1 MDWKF
6 KPGLPIYTQI
16 VEQMKLS
23 IAKGVYQ
30 PGEKL
35 PAVRELAMEA
45 AVNPNT
51 MQRALTEMEREGL
64 FYTERTNGRFVTKE
78 EETLDKMRIALGE
91 EFIRELF
98 TNLEKMGMNKEQIV
112 KAVAK
117 WAEEAEK

>member
-1 MDWKF
+1 
-6 KPGLPIYTQI
+6 
-16 VEQMKLS
+16 MKLS
-23 IAKGVYQ
+23 IAKGLYQ
-30 PGEKL
+30 PGEKI

-51 MQRALTEMEREGL
+51 MQRALMEMEREGL

-98 TNLEKMGMNKEQIV
+98 TNLEKMGLNKEQIV

-117 WAEEAEK
+117 WAEEAGK

>member
-1 MDWKF
+1 VDWKF

-23 IAKGVYQ
+23 IAKGVYK

>member
-1 MDWKF
+1 
-6 KPGLPIYTQI
+6 
-16 VEQMKLS
+16 MKLS
-23 IAKGVYQ
+23 IAKGVYK

>member
-1 MDWKF
+1 MDWQF
-6 KPGLPIYTQI
+6 KPGIPIYTQI

-23 IAKGVYQ
+23 IAKGVFK
-30 PGEKL
+30 PGEKV

-51 MQRALTEMEREGL
+51 MQRALTELEREGL

-78 EETLDKMRIALGE
+78 GETLDKMRRKLGE

-98 TNLEKMGMNKEQIV
+98 INLEKMGMDKKDIV
-112 KAVAK
+112 KAVTQ
-117 WAEEAEK
+117 WAEEAGK

>member
-23 IAKGVYQ
+23 IAKGVYK

>member
-16 VEQMKLS
+16 AEQMKLS
-23 IAKGVYQ
+23 IAKGLYQ
-30 PGEKL
+30 PGEKI

-51 MQRALTEMEREGL
+51 MQRALMEMEREGL

-98 TNLEKMGMNKEQIV
+98 TNLEKMGLNKEQIV

-117 WAEEAEK
+117 WAEEAGK

>member
-16 VEQMKLS
+16 AEQMKLS
-23 IAKGVYQ
+23 IAKGLYQ
-30 PGEKL
+30 PGEKI

-45 AVNPNT
+45 AMNPNT
-51 MQRALTEMEREGL
+51 MQRALMEMEREGL

-98 TNLEKMGMNKEQIV
+98 TNLEKMGLNKEQIV

-117 WAEEAEK
+117 WAEEAGK